1 MTAQPLSDPQRA
13 ALAKIACGLEAATG
27 LVLLCGPAGVG
38 KTLVLEELARSLPP
52 PGQAARRQA
61 VAEWLAG
68 SDDLPAVVL
77 ADDGHL
83 ATEGD
88 LGMLLDRCRR
98 AGSTGLVLAGEGR
111 LLSLVSRDPRLEQ
124 AVRIRV
130 SLLPGT
136 LGDTR
141 ALLDRAFAT
150 IGPLPR
156 PGLDEAAVA
165 TIHEIAGGVPGTIV
179 RLADLAG
186 VLASARPDGLVRADD
201 IEAIQRRIAPQA
213 A

>member
-38 KTLVLEELARSLPP
+38 KTLVLEELARILPP
-52 PGQAARRQA
+52 RGQTTRRQA
-61 VAEWLAG
+61 VAEWL
-68 SDDLPAVVL
+68 SDNEDLPTVVL
-77 ADDGHL
+77 ADDAHL

-88 LGMLLDRCRR
+88 LGRLLDRCRR
-98 AGSTGLVLAGEGR
+98 AGSMGLVLAGEGR

-124 AVRIRV
+124 AIRIRV

-136 LGDTR
+136 LADTR
-141 ALLDRAFAT
+141 AVLDRAFAT
-150 IGPLPR
+150 IGPLAR

-165 TIHEIAGGVPGTIV
+165 TIHEIAGGVPGMIV
-179 RLADLAG
+179 RLADLAA
-186 VLASARPDGLVRADD
+186 VLASARPDGLVSEDD

>member
-1 MTAQPLSDPQRA
+1 MTAVMLSDPQRA

-38 KTLVLEELARSLPP
+38 KTLVLDELARSLPP
-52 PGQAARRQA
+52 RGQTARREC
-61 VAEWLAG
+61 VADWLSWSG
-68 SDDLPAVVL
+68 DLPAVVL
-77 ADDGHL
+77 ADDAHL

-88 LGMLLDRCRR
+88 LGRLLDRCRR
-98 AGSTGLVLAGEGR
+98 AGPTSLVLAGEGR

-136 LGDTR
+136 LADTLEVLAR
-141 ALLDRAFAT
+141 VFAAA
-150 IGPLPR
+150 PLPG
-156 PGLDEAAVA
+156 PAFDEAAVA
-165 TIHEIAGGVPGTIV
+165 TIHEIAGGVPGAIV

-186 VLASARPDGLVRADD
+186 VLASARPDGRLSADD
-201 IEAIQRRIAPQA
+201 IEAIHRRIAPQA